1 MRGRLTGSQD
11 LFHKLAKDIKRSRVS
26 QENRGRID
34 EISFEIRTLPPG
46 TAIRTKEEAAAA
58 LAPYWATNNA
68 GHYSIVSGP
77 QTLIIVCESTNNNRL
92 LASIYPDLRKG
103 ARQLSGTRPS
113 LLACRIEDI
122 DEEDWD
128 KLRIGNGGLDLLSR
142 KLFTSSSGPHI
153 NYVVYSSTRT
163 PPRTNENVTDFT
175 ITNLRF
181 ANQSAAYS
189 FPESFLAAPF
199 K

>member
-1 MRGRLTGSQD
+1 LISDGQSELEVECKTKSADAGRKITSSNFNLLCDVLAAEWSPTESLAVLFKCDGRLTGSQD

-77 QTLIIVCESTNNNRL
+77 QTLIIVCESTKNNRL
-92 LASIYPDLRKG
+92 LASISRSAKRSSATVRNEAVALGLPD
-103 ARQLSGTRPS
+103 
-113 LLACRIEDI
+113 
-122 DEEDWD
+122 
-128 KLRIGNGGLDLLSR
+128 
-142 KLFTSSSGPHI
+142 
-153 NYVVYSSTRT
+153 
-163 PPRTNENVTDFT
+163 
-175 ITNLRF
+175 
-181 ANQSAAYS
+181 
-189 FPESFLAAPF
+189 
-199 K
+199 